1 MTCSS
6 MVGAGAL
13 YAQGYRFESGQ
24 VNDKED
30 DLAQLAE
37 QYSDTVPVDSSS
49 LSVITKRMNS
59 SVAERSP
66 VKGRAESSNLSSS
79 SEWSVRLVG

>member
-1 MTCSS
+1 MTRSS

-13 YAQGYRFESGQ
+13 YAQGYRFEPGR
-24 VNDKED
+24 VNYND

-49 LSVITKRMNS
+49 LSVITSR
-59 SVAERSP
+59 RP
-66 VKGRAESSNLSSS
+66 GVKG
-79 SEWSVRLVG
+79 